1 MIDEYL
7 ADVRESVSQQFLN
20 IIEND
25 SQVSKAMLHTVLAP
39 SKCIRAGIVRA
50 AAELEGTLKK
60 ESINNLETAVEA
72 MHSYS
77 LIHDDLP
84 AMDDDDMRR
93 GQASCHIAY
102 GEATAILAGDALH
115 SLAYEIVAND
125 AHLSNE
131 QKVNIIKLLS
141 DSCGFNGMI
150 LGQQLDLE
158 SEGLDTGDIN
168 KIHALK
174 TGRLISASLAM
185 PITNSKLRIKL
196 KSVGED
202 IGLAFQIMDDVLEV
216 TASSTAL
223 GKDSKSDVK
232 NNKLTYVSVYGLETA
247 IKNAEKLIEQ
257 SKNKIIDL
265 DGNLNSKSLLEIC
278 DFIISRDN

>member
-7 ADVRESVSQQFLN
+7 ADVRESVNQQFLN
-20 IIEND
+20 IIKSN

-50 AAELEGTLKK
+50 AAELEGTLNE

-93 GQASCHIAY
+93 GQASSHIAY

-125 AHLSNE
+125 AHLSIE

-141 DSCGFNGMI
+141 DACGFNGMI

-158 SEGLDTGDIN
+158 SEGLDSGDIN

-174 TGRLISASLAM
+174 TGRLISASLAL
-185 PITNSKLRIKL
+185 PITNSKLRMKL
-196 KSVGED
+196 MTVGED

-216 TASSTAL
+216 TASTTAL

-247 IKNAEKLIEQ
+247 VKNAEKLIEK
-257 SKNKIIDL
+257 SINKIIDL
-265 DGNLNSKSLLEIC
+265 DSNFNKKSLIEIC
-278 DFIISRDN
+278 NFIISRDN

>member
-7 ADVRESVSQQFLN
+7 ADVRESVNQQFLN
-20 IIEND
+20 IIKSN

-50 AAELEGTLKK
+50 AAELEGTLNK

-93 GQASCHIAY
+93 GQASSHIAY

-125 AHLSNE
+125 VHLSIE

-141 DSCGFNGMI
+141 DACGFNGMI

-158 SEGLDTGDIN
+158 SEGSDSGDIN
-168 KIHALK
+168 KIHTLK
-174 TGRLISASLAM
+174 TGRLISASLAL
-185 PITNSKLRIKL
+185 PITNSKLRMKL
-196 KSVGED
+196 MTVGED

-216 TASSTAL
+216 TASSGAL
-223 GKDSKSDVK
+223 GKDTGSDVK
-232 NNKLTYVSVYGLETA
+232 NKKLTYVSVYGLEPA
-247 IKNAEKLIEQ
+247 IKNAERLIEQ

>member
-7 ADVRESVSQQFLN
+7 ANVRESVNQQFLN
-20 IIEND
+20 IIKNN

-50 AAELEGTLKK
+50 AAELEGILKK

-93 GQASCHIAY
+93 GQASSHIAY

-125 AHLSNE
+125 AHLSIE

-141 DSCGFNGMI
+141 DACGFNGMI

-158 SEGLDTGDIN
+158 SEGSDSGDIN

-174 TGRLISASLAM
+174 TGRLISASLAL
-185 PITNSKLRIKL
+185 PITNSKLRMKL
-196 KSVGED
+196 KTVGED
-202 IGLAFQIMDDVLEV
+202 VGLAFQIMDDVLEV
-216 TASSTAL
+216 TASSGAL
-223 GKDSKSDVK
+223 GKDSGSDVK
-232 NNKLTYVSVYGLETA
+232 NKKLTYVSVYGLEPA

-265 DGNLNSKSLLEIC
+265 DGNLNSESLLEIC
-278 DFIISRDN
+278 DFIINRDN

>member
-93 GQASCHIAY
+93 GQASSHIAY

-158 SEGLDTGDIN
+158 SEGSDTGDIN

-174 TGRLISASLAM
+174 TGKLISASLAM
-185 PITNSKLRIKL
+185 PITNSKLTMKL

>member
-7 ADVRESVSQQFLN
+7 ANVRESVNQQFLN
-20 IIEND
+20 IIKSD

-93 GQASCHIAY
+93 GQASSHIAY

-115 SLAYEIVAND
+115 SLAYEIVASD
-125 AHLSNE
+125 ANLSIE
-131 QKVNIIKLLS
+131 QKVNIIKILS
-141 DSCGFNGMI
+141 DACGFNGMI

-158 SEGLDTGDIN
+158 SEGSDSGDIN

-174 TGRLISASLAM
+174 TGRLISASLAL
-185 PITNSKLRIKL
+185 PITNSKLRMKL
-196 KSVGED
+196 KTVGED
-202 IGLAFQIMDDVLEV
+202 VGLAFQIMDDVLEV
-216 TASSTAL
+216 TASSGAL
-223 GKDSKSDVK
+223 GKDSGSDIK
-232 NNKLTYVSVYGLETA
+232 NKKLTYVSVYGLEPA

-265 DGNLNSKSLLEIC
+265 DDNLNSKSLLEIC

>member
-7 ADVRESVSQQFLN
+7 ADVRESVNQQFLN
-20 IIEND
+20 IIKSN

-50 AAELEGTLKK
+50 AAELEGTLNKD
-60 ESINNLETAVEA
+60 SINNLETAVEA

-93 GQASCHIAY
+93 GQASSHIAY

-115 SLAYEIVAND
+115 SLAYEIIAND
-125 AHLSNE
+125 AHLSIE
-131 QKVNIIKLLS
+131 QKINIIKLLS
-141 DSCGFNGMI
+141 DACGFNGMI

-158 SEGLDTGDIN
+158 SEGSDSGDIN

-174 TGRLISASLAM
+174 TGRLISASLAL
-185 PITNSKLRIKL
+185 PITNSKLRMKL
-196 KSVGED
+196 MTVGED

-216 TASSTAL
+216 TAPSGTL
-223 GKDSKSDVK
+223 GKDSESDVK
-232 NNKLTYVSVYGLETA
+232 NKKLTYVSVYGLEPA

>member
-93 GQASCHIAY
+93 GQASSHIAY

-185 PITNSKLRIKL
+185 PITNSKLRMKL

>member
-7 ADVRESVSQQFLN
+7 ADVRESVNQQFLN
-20 IIEND
+20 IIKSN

-50 AAELEGTLKK
+50 AAELEGTLNK

-93 GQASCHIAY
+93 GQASSHIAY

-125 AHLSNE
+125 AHLSIE

-141 DSCGFNGMI
+141 DACGFNGMI

-158 SEGLDTGDIN
+158 SEGLDSGDIN

-174 TGRLISASLAM
+174 TGRLISASLAL
-185 PITNSKLRIKL
+185 PITNSKLRMKL
-196 KSVGED
+196 MTVGED

-216 TASSTAL
+216 TASSGTL
-223 GKDSKSDVK
+223 GKDSESDVK
-232 NNKLTYVSVYGLETA
+232 NKKLTYVSVYGLEPA

-265 DGNLNSKSLLEIC
+265 DGNLNSKSLLKIC

>member
-7 ADVRESVSQQFLN
+7 ANVRESVNQQFLN
-20 IIEND
+20 IIESD

-50 AAELEGTLKK
+50 AAELEGTLNKD
-60 ESINNLETAVEA
+60 SINNLETAVEA

-93 GQASCHIAY
+93 GQASSHIAY

-216 TASSTAL
+216 TASSKAL

-247 IKNAEKLIEQ
+247 VKNAEKLIEK
-257 SKNKIIDL
+257 SINKIIDL
-265 DGNLNSKSLLEIC
+265 DGNLNKKSLLEIC
-278 DFIISRDN
+278 NFIISRDS

>member
-7 ADVRESVSQQFLN
+7 ANVRESVNQQFLN
-20 IIEND
+20 IIKSD
-25 SQVSKAMLHTVLAP
+25 SQVSKAMLHTALAP

-50 AAELEGTLKK
+50 AAELEGILNK
-60 ESINNLETAVEA
+60 ESINNLEVAVEA

-93 GQASCHIAY
+93 GQPSNHIAY

-115 SLAYEIVAND
+115 SLAYEIVVND
-125 AHLSNE
+125 THLSVE
-131 QKVNIIKLLS
+131 HKVNIIKLLS
-141 DSCGFNGMI
+141 DACGFNGMI

-158 SEGLDTGDIN
+158 SEGSDTGDIN

-185 PITNSKLRIKL
+185 PITNSKLRMKL
-196 KSVGED
+196 KTVGED
-202 IGLAFQIMDDVLEV
+202 IGLAFQIIDDVLEV
-216 TASSTAL
+216 TASTTAL

-247 IKNAEKLIEQ
+247 VKNAEKLIEK
-257 SKNKIIDL
+257 SINKIIDL
-265 DGNLNSKSLLEIC
+265 DGNFNKKSLIEIC
-278 DFIISRDN
+278 NFIISRDN

>member
-7 ADVRESVSQQFLN
+7 ANVRESVNQQFLN
-20 IIEND
+20 IIKSN

-50 AAELEGTLKK
+50 AAELEGTLNKD
-60 ESINNLETAVEA
+60 SINNLETAVEA

-93 GQASCHIAY
+93 GQASSHVAY

-158 SEGLDTGDIN
+158 SEGSDTGDIN

-185 PITNSKLRIKL
+185 PITNSKLRMKL

-202 IGLAFQIMDDVLEV
+202 IGLAFQIMDDVLEL
-216 TASSTAL
+216 TTSSTAL

-247 IKNAEKLIEQ
+247 VKNAEKLIEK
-257 SKNKIIDL
+257 SINKIIDL
-265 DGNLNSKSLLEIC
+265 DANFNKKSLIEIC
-278 DFIISRDN
+278 YFIISRDK

>member
-7 ADVRESVSQQFLN
+7 ADVRESVNQQFLN
-20 IIEND
+20 IIKSN

-93 GQASCHIAY
+93 GQASSHIAY

-125 AHLSNE
+125 AHLSIE

-141 DSCGFNGMI
+141 DACGFNGMI

-158 SEGLDTGDIN
+158 SEGSDSGDIN

-174 TGRLISASLAM
+174 TGRLISASLAL
-185 PITNSKLRIKL
+185 PITNSKLRMKL
-196 KSVGED
+196 MTVGED

-216 TASSTAL
+216 TASSGTL
-223 GKDSKSDVK
+223 GKDSESDVK
-232 NNKLTYVSVYGLETA
+232 NKKLTYVSVYGLEPA

>member
-1 MIDEYL
+1 MINEYP
-7 ADVRESVSQQFLN
+7 ANVRESVNQQFLN
-20 IIEND
+20 IIKSD
-25 SQVSKAMLHTVLAP
+25 SQVSKAMLHTLLAP

-50 AAELEGTLKK
+50 AAELEGSLNK
-60 ESINNLETAVEA
+60 ESIVNLEVAVEA

-93 GQASCHIAY
+93 GQASNHVAY

-125 AHLSNE
+125 DCLSVE
-131 QKVNIIKLLS
+131 HKVNIIKLLS
-141 DSCGFNGMI
+141 DACGFNGMI

-158 SEGLDTGDIN
+158 SEGSDTGDIK

-174 TGRLISASLAM
+174 TGRLIGASLAL
-185 PITNSKLRIKL
+185 PITDSKLRIKL
-196 KSVGED
+196 KTIGED
-202 IGLAFQIMDDVLEV
+202 IGLAFQIMDDVLEA
-216 TASSTAL
+216 TASSATL
-223 GKDSKSDVK
+223 GKDSSSDIK
-232 NNKLTYVSVYGLETA
+232 NKKLTYVSVYGLDAAT
-247 IKNAEKLIEQ
+247 KNAEKLIVK

-265 DGNLNSKSLLEIC
+265 DDGFNKKSLLEIC
-278 DFIISRDN
+278 DFIIGRDN

>member
-7 ADVRESVSQQFLN
+7 ADVRESVNQQFLN
-20 IIEND
+20 IIKRN

-50 AAELEGTLKK
+50 AAELESTLKK

-93 GQASCHIAY
+93 GQASSHIAY

-125 AHLSNE
+125 AHLSIE

-141 DSCGFNGMI
+141 DACGFNGMI

-158 SEGLDTGDIN
+158 SEGSDSGDIN

-174 TGRLISASLAM
+174 TGRLISASLAL
-185 PITNSKLRIKL
+185 PVTNSKLRMKL
-196 KSVGED
+196 KTIGED
-202 IGLAFQIMDDVLEV
+202 VGLAFQIMDDVLEV
-216 TASSTAL
+216 TASSGAL
-223 GKDSKSDVK
+223 GKDSGSDVK
-232 NNKLTYVSVYGLETA
+232 NKKLTYVSVYGLEPA

-265 DGNLNSKSLLEIC
+265 DGNLNSESLLEIC

>member
-7 ADVRESVSQQFLN
+7 ANVRESVNQQFLN
-20 IIEND
+20 IIKSD

-93 GQASCHIAY
+93 GQASSHIAY

-115 SLAYEIVAND
+115 SLAYGIVAND
-125 AHLSNE
+125 AHLSIE

-141 DSCGFNGMI
+141 DACGFNGMI

-158 SEGLDTGDIN
+158 SEGSDSGDIN

-174 TGRLISASLAM
+174 TGRLISASLAL
-185 PITNSKLRIKL
+185 PITNSKLRMKL
-196 KSVGED
+196 KTVGED
-202 IGLAFQIMDDVLEV
+202 VGLAFQIMDDVLEV
-216 TASSTAL
+216 TASSGAL
-223 GKDSKSDVK
+223 GKDSGSDIK
-232 NNKLTYVSVYGLETA
+232 NKKLTYVSVYGLEPA

-265 DGNLNSKSLLEIC
+265 DDNLNSKSLLEIC

>member
-1 MIDEYL
+1 MIDKYL
-7 ADVRESVSQQFLN
+7 ANVRESVNQQFLN
-20 IIEND
+20 IIKSD

-93 GQASCHIAY
+93 GQASSHIAY

-115 SLAYEIVAND
+115 SLAYEIVASD
-125 AHLSNE
+125 ANLSIE
-131 QKVNIIKLLS
+131 QKVNIIKILS
-141 DSCGFNGMI
+141 DACGFNGMI

-158 SEGLDTGDIN
+158 SEGSDSGDIN

-174 TGRLISASLAM
+174 TGRLISASLAL
-185 PITNSKLRIKL
+185 PITNSKLRMKL
-196 KSVGED
+196 KTVGED
-202 IGLAFQIMDDVLEV
+202 VGLAFQIMDDVLEV
-216 TASSTAL
+216 TASSGAL
-223 GKDSKSDVK
+223 GKDSGSDIK
-232 NNKLTYVSVYGLETA
+232 NKKLTYVSVYGLEPA

-265 DGNLNSKSLLEIC
+265 DGNLNSESLLEIC
-278 DFIISRDN
+278 DFIINRDN

>member
-7 ADVRESVSQQFLN
+7 ANVRESVNQQFLN
-20 IIEND
+20 IIKSD

-93 GQASCHIAY
+93 GQASSHIAY

-115 SLAYEIVAND
+115 SLAYEIVASD
-125 AHLSNE
+125 ANLSIE
-131 QKVNIIKLLS
+131 QKVNIIKILS
-141 DSCGFNGMI
+141 DACGFNGMI

-158 SEGLDTGDIN
+158 SEGSDSGDIN

-174 TGRLISASLAM
+174 TGRLISASLAL
-185 PITNSKLRIKL
+185 PITNSKLRMKL
-196 KSVGED
+196 KTIGED
-202 IGLAFQIMDDVLEV
+202 VGLAFQIMDDVLEV
-216 TASSTAL
+216 TASSGAL
-223 GKDSKSDVK
+223 GKDSGSDIK
-232 NNKLTYVSVYGLETA
+232 NKKLTYVSVYGLEPA

-265 DGNLNSKSLLEIC
+265 DGNLNSESLLEIC
-278 DFIISRDN
+278 DFIINRDN

>member
-1 MIDEYL
+1 
-7 ADVRESVSQQFLN
+7 
-20 IIEND
+20 
-25 SQVSKAMLHTVLAP
+25 MLHTVLAP

-93 GQASCHIAY
+93 GQASSHIAY

-247 IKNAEKLIEQ
+247 VKNAEKLIEK
-257 SKNKIIDL
+257 SINKIIDL
-265 DGNLNSKSLLEIC
+265 DGNLNKKSLLEIC
-278 DFIISRDN
+278 NFIISRDS

>member
-1 MIDEYL
+1 MIDKYL
-7 ADVRESVSQQFLN
+7 ANVRESVNQQFLN
-20 IIEND
+20 IIKSD

-93 GQASCHIAY
+93 GQASSHIAY

-125 AHLSNE
+125 AHLSIE

-141 DSCGFNGMI
+141 DACGFNGMI

-158 SEGLDTGDIN
+158 SEGSDSGDIN

-174 TGRLISASLAM
+174 TGRLISASLAL
-185 PITNSKLRIKL
+185 PITNSKLRMKL
-196 KSVGED
+196 KTVGED
-202 IGLAFQIMDDVLEV
+202 VGLAFQIMDDVLEV
-216 TASSTAL
+216 TASSGAL
-223 GKDSKSDVK
+223 GKDSGSDIK
-232 NNKLTYVSVYGLETA
+232 NKKLTYVSVYGLEPA
-247 IKNAEKLIEQ
+247 IKNAEKLIEK

-265 DGNLNSKSLLEIC
+265 DDNLNSKSLLEIC

>member
-93 GQASCHIAY
+93 GQASSHIAY

-265 DGNLNSKSLLEIC
+265 DGNLNSKSLLEVC

>member
-7 ADVRESVSQQFLN
+7 ANVRESVNQQFLN
-20 IIEND
+20 IIKSD
-25 SQVSKAMLHTVLAP
+25 SHVSKAMLHTVLAP

-50 AAELEGTLKK
+50 AAELEGTLNK

-84 AMDDDDMRR
+84 AMDDDDIRR
-93 GQASCHIAY
+93 GQASSHVAY

-158 SEGLDTGDIN
+158 SEGSDTGDIN

-174 TGRLISASLAM
+174 TGKLISASLAM
-185 PITNSKLRIKL
+185 PITNSNLRIKL

-216 TASSTAL
+216 TASSAAL

-247 IKNAEKLIEQ
+247 VKNAEELIEK
-257 SKNKIIDL
+257 SINKIIDL
-265 DGNLNSKSLLEIC
+265 DGNFNKKRLLEIC

>member
-1 MIDEYL
+1 MRIYEVIQEANKFTQARADAIAKGKALAGDYRSNNL
-7 ADVRESVSQQFLN
+7 ADLGDLIKQKQ
-20 IIEND
+20 
-25 SQVSKAMLHTVLAP
+25 KADAKTQSWRDMKQT
-39 SKCIRAGIVRA
+39 
-50 AAELEGTLKK
+50 
-60 ESINNLETAVEA
+60 
-72 MHSYS
+72 
-77 LIHDDLP
+77 
-84 AMDDDDMRR
+84 DDDDLRR
-93 GQASCHIAY
+93 GKPTTHKKY
-102 GEATAILAGDALH
+102 DEATAILAGDALH

-125 AHLSNE
+125 AHLSIE

-141 DSCGFNGMI
+141 DACGFNGMI

-158 SEGLDTGDIN
+158 SEGSDSGDIN

-174 TGRLISASLAM
+174 TGRLISASLAL
-185 PITNSKLRIKL
+185 PITNSKLRMKL
-196 KSVGED
+196 MSVGED

-216 TASSTAL
+216 TASSGTL
-223 GKDSKSDVK
+223 GKDSESDVK
-232 NNKLTYVSVYGLETA
+232 NKKLTYVSVYGLEPA

>member
-7 ADVRESVSQQFLN
+7 ANVRESVNQQFLN
-20 IIEND
+20 IIKSD

-50 AAELEGTLKK
+50 AAELEGSLNK
-60 ESINNLETAVEA
+60 ESIDNLEVAVEA

-93 GQASCHIAY
+93 GQASNHVAY

-125 AHLSNE
+125 DYLSVE
-131 QKVNIIKLLS
+131 HKVNIMKLLS
-141 DSCGFNGMI
+141 EACGFNGMI

-158 SEGLDTGDIN
+158 SEGSDTGDIN

-174 TGRLISASLAM
+174 TGRLIAASLAL

-196 KSVGED
+196 KTIGED
-202 IGLAFQIMDDVLEV
+202 IGLAFQIMDDALEA
-216 TASSTAL
+216 TASSATL
-223 GKDSKSDVK
+223 GKDSTSDIK
-232 NNKLTYVSVYGLETA
+232 NRKLTYVSVYGLDAA
-247 IKNAEKLIEQ
+247 IKNAEKLIVK

-265 DGNLNSKSLLEIC
+265 DNSFHKKSLLEIC
-278 DFIISRDN
+278 DFIIGRDN

>member
-93 GQASCHIAY
+93 GQASSHIAY

-247 IKNAEKLIEQ
+247 VKNAEKLIEK
-257 SKNKIIDL
+257 SINKIIDL
-265 DGNLNSKSLLEIC
+265 DGNLNKKSLLEIC
-278 DFIISRDN
+278 NFIISRDS

>member
-7 ADVRESVSQQFLN
+7 ANVRESVNQQFLN
-20 IIEND
+20 IIESD

-50 AAELEGTLKK
+50 AAELEGILNK
-60 ESINNLETAVEA
+60 ESTNNLETAVEA

-93 GQASCHIAY
+93 GQASSHVAY

-115 SLAYEIVAND
+115 SLAYEIVVND

-158 SEGLDTGDIN
+158 SEGSNTGDIN

-185 PITNSKLRIKL
+185 PITNSKLRMKL

-216 TASSTAL
+216 TASSKAL

-247 IKNAEKLIEQ
+247 VKNAEKLIEK
-257 SKNKIIDL
+257 SINKIIDL
-265 DGNLNSKSLLEIC
+265 DGNLNKKSLLEIC
-278 DFIISRDN
+278 NFIISRDS

>member
-50 AAELEGTLKK
+50 AAELESTLKK

-93 GQASCHIAY
+93 GQASSHIAY

-125 AHLSNE
+125 AHLSIE

-141 DSCGFNGMI
+141 DACGFNGMI

-158 SEGLDTGDIN
+158 SEGSDYGDIN

-174 TGRLISASLAM
+174 TGRLISASLAL
-185 PITNSKLRIKL
+185 PITNSELRMKL
-196 KSVGED
+196 KTVGED

-216 TASSTAL
+216 TASSAAL
-223 GKDSKSDVK
+223 GKDSGSDVK
-232 NNKLTYVSVYGLETA
+232 NKKLTYVSVYGLEHA
-247 IKNAEKLIEQ
+247 IKNAEKLIDQ
-257 SKNKIIDL
+257 SKNKINDL

>member
-7 ADVRESVSQQFLN
+7 ANVRESVNQQFLN
-20 IIEND
+20 IIKSD
-25 SQVSKAMLHTVLAP
+25 SQVSKAMLHTALAP

-93 GQASCHIAY
+93 GQASSHVAY

>member
-7 ADVRESVSQQFLN
+7 ANVRESVNQQFLN
-20 IIEND
+20 IIKSN
-25 SQVSKAMLHTVLAP
+25 SQVSKAMLRTVLAP

-50 AAELEGTLKK
+50 AAELEGILNK
-60 ESINNLETAVEA
+60 ESTNNLETAVEA

-93 GQASCHIAY
+93 GQASSHVAY
-102 GEATAILAGDALH
+102 GEATAILAGDALQ

-125 AHLSNE
+125 NHLSNE

-158 SEGLDTGDIN
+158 SEGSDTGDIN

-174 TGRLISASLAM
+174 TGKLISASLAM
-185 PITNSKLRIKL
+185 PITNSKLTMKL

>member
-50 AAELEGTLKK
+50 AAELEGTLNK

-93 GQASCHIAY
+93 GQASSHIAY

>member
-7 ADVRESVSQQFLN
+7 ANVRESVNQQFLN
-20 IIEND
+20 IIKSN

-50 AAELEGTLKK
+50 AAELESTLKK

-93 GQASCHIAY
+93 GQASSHIAY

-141 DSCGFNGMI
+141 DACGFNGMI

-158 SEGLDTGDIN
+158 SEGSDSGDIN

-174 TGRLISASLAM
+174 TGRLISASLAL
-185 PITNSKLRIKL
+185 PVTNSKLRMKL
-196 KSVGED
+196 KTIGED
-202 IGLAFQIMDDVLEV
+202 VGLAFQIMDDVLEV
-216 TASSTAL
+216 TASSKAL

-232 NNKLTYVSVYGLETA
+232 NNKLTYVSVYGLKTA
-247 IKNAEKLIEQ
+247 VKNAEKLIEK
-257 SKNKIIDL
+257 SINKIIDL
-265 DGNLNSKSLLEIC
+265 DGNFNKKSLLEIC
-278 DFIISRDN
+278 NFIISRDN